1 MESLKLTFPSLQSGQ
16 EFIIE
21 THPAAIE
28 SWLRELAYVE
38 TDHTLNELT
47 RVAQILNR
55 CSQKTTHREQNLYLL
70 SKGYLTLSR
79 HLREQHD
86 RHKALVQ
93 KNQYKALHQLSTEMA
108 FGFKHLISELSEQS
122 LLLKKGRLCNA
133 INHALHYLGIML
145 IEQYQLYSPIPAYIW
160 REMNLLYEYAEANKL
175 HTKKLSKGTP
185 DPLEPSVSIEQTYIR
200 NCLMSVI
207 DPYHIEDNQHWH
219 LFKYL
224 SHWSHT
230 CEISNDLSRYSKQ
243 CCFVI
248 DLNESDTPHIA
259 TEDKVYEQ
267 ESSIRLLLTDGLI
280 KQVSSQIEIVKNTG
294 KLPSEKGFYEGLEFN
309 NGKELLSR
317 INDFCKEYLTRKSKR
332 YPLLTEVDTVWGLGA
347 IRKICVRE
355 KSLNK
360 QLSLRHGLSEV
371 LTENYT
377 TEIQWHASNHSESGI
392 CLKNHEQTT
401 ENLRIG
407 EMIITKQYIDGK
419 PQKKWQ
425 LGIVRWLKSNSR
437 VGTTVGIEYIHGEME
452 FVNYLTKNKM
462 GHTIE
467 HQVLLVKPYDKNN
480 PMLITAKNLLG
491 GHQNIQ
497 LMLGSE
503 KIQETRVIDLVES
516 NSNVS
521 IVRIRIQKQST

>member
-21 THPAAIE
+21 SHPAAIE

-47 RVAQILNR
+47 RVARILNR

-86 RHKALVQ
+86 RHKTLVQ

-160 REMNLLYEYAEANKL
+160 REMNLLYEYSESNKL
-175 HTKKLSKGTP
+175 HQKKLSKNTP
-185 DPLEPSVSIEQTYIR
+185 DPLEPAVSIEQTYIR
-200 NCLMSVI
+200 NCLMSVL

-219 LFKYL
+219 LFKYI
-224 SHWSHT
+224 SHWTHS
-230 CEISNDLSRYSKQ
+230 CEVSSDLSRYSKQ

-248 DLNESDTPHIA
+248 DLSESGSPHIA
-259 TEDKVYEQ
+259 TEDKVYES

-280 KQVSSQIEIVKNTG
+280 KQVKSQIEIVKNTG
-294 KLPSEKGFYEGLEFN
+294 ELPSKQGFYEGLEFSS
-309 NGKELLSR
+309 GEKLLSR
-317 INDFCKEYLTRKSKR
+317 VYDFCKEYLTRQSKR
-332 YPLLTEVDTVWGLGA
+332 YPVLTETDTVWGLSA
-347 IRKICVRE
+347 IKKVCVRE

-360 QLSLRHGLSEV
+360 TLYKGHGLSEV
-371 LTENYT
+371 LTESYK
-377 TEIQWHASNHSESGI
+377 TEIQWHAVNHSENGI
-392 CLKNHEQTT
+392 CLKSHEQLV
-401 ENLRIG
+401 EDLQIG
-407 EMIITKQYIDGK
+407 EMIITKQYINSK
-419 PQKKWQ
+419 PRKKWQ
-425 LGIVRWLKSNSR
+425 LGIVRWLKSNNR
-437 VGTTVGIEYIHGEME
+437 IGATVGIEYIHGEME
-452 FVNYLTKNKM
+452 FINYLTKNKM

-467 HQVLLVKPYDKNN
+467 HQVLLVKPYDNSN

-491 GHQNIQ
+491 GHKSIQ
-497 LMLGSE
+497 LTLNE
-503 KIQETRVIDLVES
+503 EIQETRVVDLVES
-516 NSNVS
+516 NSTVS
-521 IVRIRIQKQST
+521 IFRIRFQQKHT